1 MMKYEFWLAFTAL
14 VAGIAL
20 CSGALTHAQ
29 SSSSSSAQI
38 ALPPNIEILDPGP
51 TKPFRTLRGN
61 IRGCP
66 DGFAVSGIHGGDNVL
81 LCMRMLRPG
90 YQLSTVATPSVGNTA
105 ASLYGPTTQ
114 PAVGHTG
121 TPFPWCGPNRFMVG
135 IDLQNNPNT
144 LLCSTWSGSPPVSG
158 GLRLRL
164 DKPPA
169 HTVRNN
175 LHACPQGWALVGADI
190 NQNIFLCGEA
200 VPATAPPPPPPP
212 PPPVTVE
219 RPFATP
225 AGSTEVVR
233 SEPNYHTCDALQ
245 MRVLYGDSAA
255 HINLA
260 KGQNKAMMI
269 SMGTPV
275 RTTAPSNNEN
285 PRGTV
290 TNWRTIGWEC
300 RNPGS
305 VVPKKL
311 YCPGDANL
319 VKISR
324 SANSSNIYMDCVIR
338 RP

>member
-1 MMKYEFWLAFTAL
+1 MSYTMQRGFTILGLGAVLLCGTLAQ
-14 VAGIAL
+14 
-20 CSGALTHAQ
+20 AQ
-29 SSSSSSAQI
+29 SGSVSP

-51 TKPFRTLRGN
+51 TKPFRTLRGT

-66 DGFAVSGIHGGDNVL
+66 DGFAISGIHGGDNVL

-105 ASLYGPTTQ
+105 TSQFTPATQ
-114 PAVGHTG
+114 PALGYRGPTFH
-121 TPFPWCGPNRFMVG
+121 WCGPNRFMVG
-135 IDLQNNPNT
+135 IDLQNNTNT
-144 LLCSTWSGSPPVSG
+144 LLCSTWSASPPVSG
-158 GLRLRL
+158 GLRLVV
-164 DKPPA
+164 DQPPA

-175 LHACPQGWALVGADI
+175 LHACPQGWALVGVHLS
-190 NQNIFLCGEA
+190 QNIFLCGEV

-212 PPPVTVE
+212 PSPFTVE

-225 AGSTEVVR
+225 TGSTDVVR
-233 SEPNYHTCDALQ
+233 SEPNYHQCDALQ
-245 MRVLYGDSAA
+245 MRVFYGDPQNAGM

-260 KGQNKAMMI
+260 KGQSKALTIATNTPI
-269 SMGTPV
+269 SDS
-275 RTTAPSNNEN
+275 RPSNNEN

-290 TNWRTIGWEC
+290 VYWRAIKWEC
-300 RNPGS
+300 RDPGS
-305 VVPKKL
+305 VVAKL
-311 YCPGDANL
+311 LHCPSDANL

>member
-1 MMKYEFWLAFTAL
+1 MARTLRVVVTTLGFGAAL
-14 VAGIAL
+14 L
-20 CSGALTHAQ
+20 CGALAHAQ
-29 SSSSSSAQI
+29 SGSGGQVSP

-51 TKPFRTLRGN
+51 TKPFRTLRGT

-66 DGFAVSGIHGGDNVL
+66 DGFAVSGIHAGNNVL

-90 YQLSTVATPSVGNTA
+90 YQLSTVATPSAGNTA
-105 ASLYGPTTQ
+105 TSRFTPATQ
-114 PAVGHTG
+114 PALGYRGPDFH
-121 TPFPWCGPNRFMVG
+121 WCGPNRFMVG
-135 IDLQNNPNT
+135 IDLQNQTNT
-144 LLCSTWSGSPPVSG
+144 LLCSVWSASPPVSG
-158 GLRLRL
+158 GLRLVV
-164 DKPPA
+164 DQPPA
-169 HTVRNN
+169 ATQRNG
-175 LHACPQGWALVGADI
+175 LHACPQGWALVGVHLE
-190 NQNIFLCGEA
+190 QNIFLCGEV

-212 PPPVTVE
+212 PAPITVE

-225 AGSTEVVR
+225 VGSTEVIR
-233 SEPNYHTCDALQ
+233 SEPNYHRCDALQ
-245 MRVLYGDSAA
+245 MRVFYGDSGT

-260 KGQNKAMMI
+260 KGENKAMMI
-269 SMGTPV
+269 SMGTPLST
-275 RTTAPSNNEN
+275 RTPSDDEN

-290 TNWRTIGWEC
+290 TQWRTIGWEC

-324 SANSSNIYMDCVIR
+324 SANNSNIYMDCVIR